1 MTNLL
6 KAKKM
11 LRISTKY
18 LFLFVLLTSLV
29 GCGDLEEFNENP
41 NAPSIDQASPELI
54 LPKILYEVGNHVTA
68 DLGWGTGNVL
78 MQLVSTNNF
87 TGTDR
92 YLLGTYGGTWNAMY
106 RNARDAQNV
115 TALGERLGNPNYEAI
130 GLVLKSY
137 CLQFLTEMYGD
148 VPYTN
153 ALDGKTDGEFQPEY
167 TPQADIYRGLLA
179 DYAAAAELFNT
190 TVPVSGDILFNG
202 DIERWIEFTNGLRL
216 RTMMRLEKRW
226 GELGLSAADVQ
237 SLVSN
242 ENHMDELSD
251 SALLPYL
258 PVGANRWPLH
268 TGRVGSFDEKRMSQ
282 TIETVLKDLNDPRLP
297 ILFRPVDNPDS
308 DEFKG
313 VPNGLSED
321 AASNFSG
328 GALNQSRLGLRFREE
343 PAAVDMVFMH
353 QPELLF
359 LLAEAAEKGYIAG
372 DAEVF
377 YLDGI
382 RGTMAYYGTEATAD
396 YLSQS
401 GVAYTGSREEKLAKI
416 AQQKWLSL
424 FMVGLEAWF
433 DYRRTGL
440 PALTPGPNAALNQL
454 PVRIQYPDDEQ
465 VLNAANYQAVISA
478 QGADEITTETWLS
491 QD

>member
-1 MTNLL
+1 MKKYFLFPLL
-6 KAKKM
+6 V
-11 LRISTKY
+11 
-18 LFLFVLLTSLV
+18 LFLTA
-29 GCGDLEEFNENP
+29 CGDLEEFNENP

-68 DLGWGTGNVL
+68 DLGWGTGNVI
-78 MQLVSTNNF
+78 MQLVATNNF

-92 YLLGTYGGTWNAMY
+92 YLLGSYGGTWNAMY
-106 RNARDAQNV
+106 RNARDGQNV
-115 TALGERLGNPNYEAI
+115 SDLGERLGNPNYEAI
-130 GLVLKSY
+130 GLVLKAY
-137 CLQFLTEMYGD
+137 CLQYLTEMYGD

-153 ALDGKTDGEFQPEY
+153 ALDGKTDGEFQPSY
-167 TPQADIYRGLLA
+167 TPQAEVYQGLLA
-179 DYAAAAELFNT
+179 DYATAADLFNT

-202 DIERWIEFTNGLRL
+202 DIEKWIKFTNGLRV

-226 GELGLSAADVQ
+226 GELGLGAADLQ
-237 SLVSN
+237 RLVSN
-242 ENHMDELSD
+242 ENHMDELGD

-258 PVGANRWPLH
+258 PVGANRWPRH

-282 TIETVLKDLNDPRLP
+282 TIETVLKGLNDPRLP
-297 ILFRPVDNPDS
+297 ILFRPVDNPAS
-308 DEFKG
+308 DEFQG

-359 LLAEAAEKGYIAG
+359 LLAEAAEKGYITG
-372 DAEVF
+372 DAEAF

-382 RGTMAYYGTEATAD
+382 RGTMTYYGTEASAD

-401 GVAYTGSREEKLAKI
+401 GVAYTGTREEKLAKI

-440 PALTPGPNAALNQL
+440 PVLTPGPNASLDQL

-465 VLNAANYQAVISA
+465 VLNAINYQVVISA
-478 QGADEITTETWLS
+478 QGADEITTETWLT

>member
-1 MTNLL
+1 MHRIF
-6 KAKKM
+6 AKYS
-11 LRISTKY
+11 L
-18 LFLFVLLTSLV
+18 LFVLVFCFFSCT
-29 GCGDLEEFNENP
+29 DLEEFNQNP

-54 LPKILYEVGNHVTA
+54 LPKVLYQVGNHTTSS
-68 DLGWGTGNVL
+68 LGWGTGNVL

-87 TGTDR
+87 TDTER
-92 YLLGTYGGTWNAMY
+92 YLLGTYDGTWNLMY
-106 RNARDAQNV
+106 RNARDAQNI
-115 TALGERLGNPNYEAI
+115 TELGERLGNPNYVAM

-137 CLQFLTEMYGD
+137 CLQYLTEMYGD

-153 ALDGKTDGEFQPEY
+153 ALDGKTDGEFQPAY
-167 TPQADIYRGLLA
+167 TPQPDIYRGLLE
-179 DYAAAAELFNT
+179 DYATAAGLFNT
-190 TVPVSGDILFNG
+190 TVPVNGDILFNG
-202 DIERWIEFTNGLRL
+202 DIEKWIELTNGLRL
-216 RTMMRLEKRW
+216 RTMMRLEKHW
-226 GELGLSAADVQ
+226 NELGLSTADLQ

-242 ENHMDELSD
+242 ENHMDELGD

-268 TGRVGSFDEKRMSQ
+268 TARVGSFDEKRMSQ

-308 DEFKG
+308 DEFRG

-321 AASNFSG
+321 AASNFNG
-328 GALNQSRLGLRFREE
+328 GALNQSRLGTRFREE

-359 LLAEAAEKGYIAG
+359 LLAEAAEKGYISG
-372 DAEVF
+372 DAEAF
-377 YLDGI
+377 YLEGI
-382 RGTMAYYGTEATAD
+382 RGTMTYYGTEAAVD
-396 YLSQS
+396 YLSQN
-401 GVAYTGSREEKLAKI
+401 GVAYVGTREEKLVKI

-440 PALTPGPNAALNQL
+440 PALTPGPNAALDQL
-454 PVRIQYPDDEQ
+454 PVRIQYPDGEQ
-465 VLNAANYQAVISA
+465 VLNAANYQAAVSS
-478 QGADEITTETWLS
+478 QGADEIFTETWLTR
-491 QD
+491 D